1 MTQNLWPIKK
11 YFVSMSTIMD
21 LLLYPNKR
29 WKPEIQSLKFSGK
42 FEYNDH
48 YTICKF
54 LDLLTDTIFKVET
67 WFNIYICNT
76 KVFSREEKNF
86 AATIVNVWCH
96 PTNFLTHSVYC
107 QNCHKC
113 SSLYHLSFHN
123 FLIYMDVDHMC
134 MIHIRKTCRNK
145 NMHYTWETMKVH
157 FFSLTRN
164 RC

>member
-1 MTQNLWPIKK
+1 MYLIN
-11 YFVSMSTIMD
+11 
-21 LLLYPNKR
+21 
-29 WKPEIQSLKFSGK
+29 
-42 FEYNDH
+42 
-48 YTICKF
+48 TICKF
-54 LDLLTDTIFKVET
+54 LDLLTDTYFKVET

-76 KVFSREEKNF
+76 KVFSRGEKNF

-134 MIHIRKTCRNK
+134 IIHIRKTCRIKICIIHEKQWKYTSSLWQETDANFYSNFVIK
-145 NMHYTWETMKVH
+145 NTPLYSNV
-157 FFSLTRN
+157 S
-164 RC
+164 